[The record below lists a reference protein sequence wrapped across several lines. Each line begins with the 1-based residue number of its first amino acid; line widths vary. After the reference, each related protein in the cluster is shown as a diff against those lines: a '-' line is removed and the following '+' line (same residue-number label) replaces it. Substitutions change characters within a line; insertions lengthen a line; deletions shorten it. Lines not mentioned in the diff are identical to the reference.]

1 MHIFVNGKE
10 LANALNEFKRA
21 GIKTASIRATS
32 NHSIELFGGIPDV
45 SEDHKTCV
53 RLWIQVPLSRD
64 IEPAN
69 FGQAEVRLKDLSGM
83 KTEEVEI
90 EVDCFGLF
98 VNHVP
103 HDKGLIDYREHALAV
118 EGWSWDDAPALEIAP
133 EDCKAIAWTALA
145 IGASEELEKRGFDRL
160 CLRDGIVEAT
170 DGARAHRAALTNK
183 GPEMC
188 PPGLMVGIMS
198 RMPGTLR
205 WGMRDG
211 LEAAEYRA
219 GSIRIE
225 TARKKGNGWPDFS
238 RIIPVRYPAAQIHAP
253 HVLKHVTAAVKGYKD
268 AEVSLEAS
276 QGKRDLVIVGI
287 ECVRPMKEPL
297 DTLRKE
303 NERRKEIATM
313 EDPAPVT
320 IFAGFKA
327 QFLKDALAAFPAY
340 AQMHYENDEL
350 PLLFEDGARFA
361 VIMPLMYE

>member
-1 MHIFVNGKE
+1 MHFFVNGKD
-10 LANALNEFKRA
+10 LANALDEFKRA
-21 GIKTASIRATS
+21 KIKTASIRATS

-45 SEDHKTCV
+45 REEHETCV

-64 IEPAN
+64 IEPDS
-69 FGQAEVRLKDLSGM
+69 FGQAAVRLKDLSGM

-98 VNHVP
+98 VNSAP

-145 IGASEELEKRGFDRL
+145 IGAGEELEKRGFDRI

-170 DGARAHRAALTNK
+170 DGGRAHRAALTNK

-188 PPGLMVGIMS
+188 PPALIAGAMS

-225 TARKKGNGWPDFS
+225 TVRKKCNGWPDFS
-238 RIIPVRYPAAQIHAP
+238 RIIPVRHLAAQIHAP

-276 QGKRDLVIVGI
+276 QGKRKLSIDGI
-287 ECVRPMKEPL
+287 EYKLLEDGPMA
-297 DTLRKE
+297 LRKQIE
-303 NERRKEIATM
+303 CRHEVAMM
-313 EDPAPVT
+313 EDPAPVD
-320 IFAGFKA
+320 IRAGYNA
-327 QFLKDALAAFPAY
+327 QYLKDALAAFPAY
-340 AQMHYENDEL
+340 AQMHYENDEM

-361 VIMPLMYE
+361 VVMPLMYE

>member
-1 MHIFVNGKE
+1 MHFFVNGKDLE
-10 LANALNEFKRA
+10 SALAEFKRA
-21 GIKTASIRATS
+21 KIKTASIRATS
-32 NHSIELFGGIPDV
+32 NHSIEMFGGVPEA
-45 SEDHKTCV
+45 SEDYKTCV
-53 RLWIQVPLSRD
+53 RLWIQVHLSQA
-64 IEPAN
+64 IEPDN
-69 FGQAEVRLKDLSGM
+69 FGMAEVRLKDLSGM

-98 VNHVP
+98 VNNAP

-145 IGASEELEKRGFDRL
+145 IGASEELCKRGFDRT

-188 PPGLMVGIMS
+188 PPALIAGLMS

-205 WGMRDG
+205 WGVRDG

-219 GSIRIE
+219 GAIRIE
-225 TARKKGNGWPDFS
+225 TLRKKCNAWPDFS

-268 AEVSLEAS
+268 AEVKLSAGAGNRKLCIDGVAYKLLEN
-276 QGKRDLVIVGI
+276 G
-287 ECVRPMKEPL
+287 PMA
-297 DTLRKE
+297 LRKE
-303 NERRKEIATM
+303 IECRHEVAMM
-313 EDPAPVT
+313 EDPAPVD
-320 IFAGFKA
+320 IWAGYNA
-327 QFLKDALAAFPAY
+327 QNLKDALAAFPAY

-361 VIMPLMYE
+361 VVMPLMYE